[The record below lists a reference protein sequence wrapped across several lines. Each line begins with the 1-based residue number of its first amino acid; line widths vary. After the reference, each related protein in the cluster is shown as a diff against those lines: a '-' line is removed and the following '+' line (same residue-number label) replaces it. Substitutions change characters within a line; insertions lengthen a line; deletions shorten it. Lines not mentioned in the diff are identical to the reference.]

1 MTTWVEPAGG
11 RARGPVG
18 LLQAWTQVLVSP
30 RAFFREAVTPG
41 DQGPGLFFALGV
53 VLVEELTR
61 YLLAPSAI
69 PTYSG
74 TVWLDGALFLA
85 ISVLLV
91 TPLVLHA
98 SAALVTLALLP
109 LADERGTISA
119 TVQVVAYAAAP
130 CALAGIPVPAVR
142 VLACAYGFALL
153 VVGLSVVHRL
163 TLPRAL
169 AVGAI
174 PGALVYGYGF
184 RGFGALVSLVPA
196 LTRLPW
202 VH

>member
-1 MTTWVEPAGG
+1 MTTWVEPSGG
-11 RARGPVG
+11 RARGPLG
-18 LLQAWTQVLVSP
+18 LLQAWTQVLASP

-53 VLVEELTR
+53 VLVEELSR
-61 YLLAPSAI
+61 YVLAPAVI

-74 TVWLDGALFLA
+74 DPWLDGALFLA
-85 ISVLLV
+85 VSVLLV

-98 SAALVTLALLP
+98 SAALVTLALVP
-109 LADERGTISA
+109 LAKDRGTISA

-130 CALAGIPVPAVR
+130 CVFAGIPVPAVR

-153 VVGLSVVHRL
+153 LVGLSVVHRI
-163 TLPRAL
+163 TLSRAL
-169 AVGAI
+169 AVAAI
-174 PGALVYGYGF
+174 PGTLVYGYGF
-184 RGFGALVSLVPA
+184 RGFGALVSILPP